1 VVFSALFRLSD
12 VIKGLMAIRIL
23 IEFVAQAIA
32 VFVLTRKKTHFPFRM
47 WLYPLPAIASITL
60 WLALFITI
68 GSMYIQI
75 GLGVL
80 SLGVVVYMVRAWILR
95 EFPFAPTA
103 SNKT

>member
-1 VVFSALFRLSD
+1 
-12 VIKGLMAIRIL
+12 
-23 IEFVAQAIA
+23 
-32 VFVLTRKKTHFPFRM
+32 
-47 WLYPLPAIASITL
+47 
-60 WLALFITI
+60 
-68 GSMYIQI
+68 MYIQI